1 MDVKRAA
8 LGDVVVMKKP
18 HPCGENRWEVVRT
31 GADVKIKCLGC
42 GRVVMLDLLTFEKSL
57 KKVIKPVEDD
67 G

>member
-1 MDVKRAA
+1 MDVKRARV
-8 LGDVVVMKKP
+8 GDIVIMKKP

-31 GADVKIKCLGC
+31 GADVKIKCLNC

-57 KKVIKPVEDD
+57 KKVVEDD

>member
-31 GADVKIKCLGC
+31 GADVKIKCLNC

-57 KKVIKPVEDD
+57 KKVVEDD